1 MLLPILLLFIL
12 THAVLILDGLAN
24 HLWVLPEVVRGTH
37 TAMARDVSQIVALAV
52 FLLFMRA
59 YSLGAGNYT
68 GIEAVS
74 NGLQILKEPRF
85 ATAKRTMAYMALSLA
100 FMAGGILV
108 CYLLWHASPQ
118 EGGP

>member
-1 MLLPILLLFIL
+1 LFIL

-37 TAMARDVSQIVALAV
+37 TAMARDVSQIGALAV

>member
-1 MLLPILLLFIL
+1 
-12 THAVLILDGLAN
+12 
-24 HLWVLPEVVRGTH
+24 
-37 TAMARDVSQIVALAV
+37 LAV